1 ISSQTLLT
9 IGHHENQGL
18 SVFEISSKLE
28 IFSSLFFLL
37 IRVQVLYIIFVF
49 IVSTQKLIT
58 CSQISIFFHIFK

>member
-1 ISSQTLLT
+1 M
-9 IGHHENQGL
+9 
-18 SVFEISSKLE
+18 FEISSKLE